1 MPSATAAAAAC
12 GWFGNLSDVYLRI
25 GVLLS
30 ICVFEHVR
38 AESRL
43 DISIC
48 SQPARVCERVWTV
61 QYGISKIAEVLYG
74 HQLGQTIPTIC
85 QLLKLV
91 RYSLPFSLVALQ
103 DSPQRVQSAP
113 ASFSS
118 SKCAEPAFVPTPN
131 RWTPNRAKGEDAIV
145 RSNLNKLTPENFDV
159 LLPKF
164 LEINVASLATL
175 NSIADILF
183 EKAVFESVFC
193 ELYVSLL
200 VKINSGLPSFPD
212 DSPSCMWEDQSSRGN
227 VNLVR
232 LICRRCFS
240 SFKDGASLPPIDPEL
255 LDDEVREERARKL
268 RRKELG
274 AFVLIG
280 ELYKIGIFSAEVIF
294 SCIDSSLQPLNEAY
308 KDVEAACVLVRTCG
322 AALDK
327 AQADSLANVLER
339 FKRLELM
346 ETSQSRLR
354 FMVLDVVEESGKR
367 WNSRLEK
374 VVPQK
379 VRAEAEVL
387 VPFSSPYKTP
397 NKFDKSPK
405 LGPLRSPYPEPHFGP
420 SHSHNHHL
428 QQPRKRQ

>member
-1 MPSATAAAAAC
+1 VSA
-12 GWFGNLSDVYLRI
+12 FR
-25 GVLLS
+25 
-30 ICVFEHVR
+30 HV
-38 AESRL
+38 
-43 DISIC
+43 
-48 SQPARVCERVWTV
+48 
-61 QYGISKIAEVLYG
+61 
-74 HQLGQTIPTIC
+74 
-85 QLLKLV
+85 
-91 RYSLPFSLVALQ
+91 SLFALQ

-118 SKCAEPAFVPTPN
+118 SKSVEPAFVPTPN

-164 LEINVASLATL
+164 LEISVASLATL

-183 EKAVFESVFC
+183 DKAVFESVFC

-200 VKINSGLPSFPD
+200 VKINAGLPSFPD
-212 DSPSCMWEDQSSRGN
+212 ESAACLWEDQGSVGN

-240 SFKDGASLPPIDPEL
+240 SFKDGASLPPVDPEL

-274 AFVLIG
+274 AYVLIG
-280 ELYKIGIFSAEVIF
+280 ELYKIGVFSAEVIF
-294 SCIDSSLQPLNEAY
+294 SCIDASLQPINEAY

-327 AQADSLANVLER
+327 AQADSLADVLER

-367 WNSRLEK
+367 WNSRLAK

-387 VPFSSPYKTP
+387 SPFPSPYRTP
-397 NKFDKSPK
+397 NKFEKSPK
-405 LGPLRSPYPEPHFGP
+405 LGPLRSPYPEPHLGS
-420 SHSHNHHL
+420 SHAYNHHL
-428 QQPRKRQ
+428 KQPRKR

>member
-1 MPSATAAAAAC
+1 M
-12 GWFGNLSDVYLRI
+12 
-25 GVLLS
+25 
-30 ICVFEHVR
+30 
-38 AESRL
+38 
-43 DISIC
+43 
-48 SQPARVCERVWTV
+48 
-61 QYGISKIAEVLYG
+61 
-74 HQLGQTIPTIC
+74 
-85 QLLKLV
+85 
-91 RYSLPFSLVALQ
+91 
-103 DSPQRVQSAP
+103 QSAP
-113 ASFSS
+113 ASLSS
-118 SKCAEPAFVPTPN
+118 SSTQPIFTPTPN
-131 RWTPNRAKGEDAIV
+131 RWTPNRARGEDAIV

-200 VKINSGLPSFPD
+200 VKINAGLPSFPD
-212 DSPSCMWEDQSSRGN
+212 DSAPCIWEDQSSAGS

-240 SFKDGASLPPIDPEL
+240 SFKDGAALPPIDPEL
-255 LDDEVREERARKL
+255 LDDEVREERAKKL

-274 AFVLIG
+274 AYVLIG
-280 ELYKIGIFSAEVIF
+280 ELYKIGILSADVIF
-294 SCIDSSLQPLNEAY
+294 SCIDASLQPLNAAY
-308 KDVEAACVLVRTCG
+308 NDVEAACVLVRTCG

-327 AQADSLANVLER
+327 AQADSLADVLER

-367 WNSRLEK
+367 WNSRLAK

-379 VRAEAEVL
+379 VRAESEVL
-387 VPFSSPYKTP
+387 LPGLSPYRTP
-397 NKFDKSPK
+397 NKFERSPK
-405 LGPLRSPYPEPHFGP
+405 LGPMRSPYPEPHVGP
-420 SHSHNHHL
+420 SQAHNHHL
-428 QQPRKRQ
+428 QQPRKR